1 MVLVK
6 KKFYLSDE
14 DLKNKM
20 KESLSKEVSDASIS
34 NVASYFSNK
43 LYEINFIDDKLK
55 ENDFIVDN
63 NNVWLSFDSVASK
76 SENGFPK
83 LFLRKKIKY

>member
-14 DLKNKM
+14 DLKNKI
-20 KESLSKEVSDASIS
+20 KESLSKEVSDAFIS
-34 NVASYFSNK
+34 NMANYFSNK

-63 NNVWLSFDSVASK
+63 NNVWLSFDAVASK

-83 LFLRKKIKY
+83 LFLKEEN

>member
-6 KKFYLSDE
+6 NIYLIDE
-14 DLKNKM
+14 DLKNKI

-83 LFLRKKIKY
+83 LFLKEEN